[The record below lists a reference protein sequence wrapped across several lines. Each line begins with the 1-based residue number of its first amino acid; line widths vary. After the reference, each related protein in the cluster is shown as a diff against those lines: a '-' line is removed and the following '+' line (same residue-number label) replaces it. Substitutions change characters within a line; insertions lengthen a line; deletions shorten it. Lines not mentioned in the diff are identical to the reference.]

1 MPQSLANILVHLTFS
16 TKERRPLIRPEV
28 ADELYRYL
36 ATVSTTCGCPPH
48 KIGGTRDHVH
58 ILFSLSRTI
67 TVAKFVETVKTDSSK
82 WIKGKGPELAAFAWQ
97 NGYGAFSIGQS
108 QFDTVRRYIE
118 TQEEHHQTRTFQDEF
133 RALLRRY
140 GVEFDERF
148 VWD

>member
-1 MPQSLANILVHLTFS
+1 
-16 TKERRPLIRPEV
+16 V

-36 ATVSTTCGCPPH
+36 ATVCTTSGCPPH

-67 TVAKFVETVKTDSSK
+67 TVAKFVETVKTASSK
-82 WIKGKGPELAAFAWQ
+82 WIKVKGVEFTQFAWQ

-118 TQEEHHQTRTFQDEF
+118 TQEEHHQKRTFQDEF